1 MAAAA
6 KARQSLQDEASCSIC
21 LEYFNDPVTI
31 DCGHNFCRACI
42 TQCWEGSDKDFS
54 CPQCRTTFPQR
65 NLRPN
70 RQLANMVEIAKQL
83 HLQSTKD
90 AGAGRACE
98 KHQEALKLFCREDQS
113 PICVVCD
120 RSKEHRAHTVVPAE
134 EAAQEYK
141 GQIRSRLEMLK
152 KEMEGIAALKLN
164 GEITSQEL
172 LQQTES
178 ERMKIL
184 LEFEKL
190 HLFLEEKELLLL
202 AQLEVLDKEI
212 LKGQDEFTTRLT
224 QEKTRLGTLI
234 SEMEGKCRQPPSEF
248 LQDIR
253 STLSR
258 YETGKFQSPP
268 SLPLEL
274 KRRVKEFSQKHT
286 LLGHALSKFKES
298 LSEPK
303 LDKAHVT
310 LDPDTAHPHLILS
323 EDGTSVR
330 WGPARQDVPDN
341 FRRFDPVP
349 CVLGCEGFTAG
360 RHWWEVEVDGSSWA
374 VGVARESVR
383 RKGGVSLE
391 PEEGIWAVGQLNP
404 IQYVALTSPWTSL
417 PLDRRPRKVRV
428 ALDCKRRQVAFFNA
442 ENNTQI
448 FTFTEVAFAGRI
460 FPFCWVADESS
471 QEIAGGQR
479 HTEQCF
485 SSSSREKGKVH
496 AAMALSPEPRQRT
509 PEFSLNLQTLR
520 QFKVN
525 VTLDPDTAGPELIL
539 SEDLK
544 GARWGKPSQEMPDR
558 LERFDTDPC
567 VLGCEGF
574 TSGRHYWEVEVDGM
588 FWTVGVASESVRRKG
603 RIVFQPN
610 TGVLGL
616 QKYHH
621 LCVAL
626 TNPSNTYV
634 PLKKNNNE
642 IGVYLDYELGRVSF
656 YDLSNE
662 ELLFAFPPVSFNEER
677 VFPYFCVLLSH
688 MKLSPRG

>member
-184 LEFEKL
+184 SEFEKL

-212 LKGQDEFTTRLT
+212 LKRQDEFTMRLT

-234 SEMEGKCRQPPSEF
+234 NEMEGKCRQPPSEF

-286 LLGHALSKFKES
+286 LLEHALSKFKES

-303 LDKAHVT
+303 LDKVHVT

-341 FRRFDPVP
+341 FRRFDPKSSRNSPIGGRLHYP
-349 CVLGCEGFTAG
+349 CDLLIRSSVHGWRENVCCACISHVVELGRLFILQSAKDPEAERVCENHQEEFA
-360 RHWWEVEVDGSSWA
+360 
-374 VGVARESVR
+374 
-383 RKGGVSLE
+383 LLF
-391 PEEGIWAVGQLNP
+391 EEGPTTHLCDLHGAQRNHVT
-404 IQYVALTSPWTSL
+404 AS
-417 PLDRRPRKVRV
+417 
-428 ALDCKRRQVAFFNA
+428 
-442 ENNTQI
+442 
-448 FTFTEVAFAGRI
+448 TETAA
-460 FPFCWVADESS
+460 
-471 QEIAGGQR
+471 
-479 HTEQCF
+479 EQCKEARDALN
-485 SSSSREKGKVH
+485 SREKGKVQ

-509 PEFSLNLQTLR
+509 PEFSLNPQTLR

-603 RIVFQPN
+603 RIVFRPN
-610 TGVLGL
+610 MGVLGL

-662 ELLFAFPPVSFNEER
+662 ELLFAFPPVSFNGER

-688 MKLSPRG
+688 IKLSPRG

>member
-141 GQIRSRLEMLK
+141 
-152 KEMEGIAALKLN
+152 
-164 GEITSQEL
+164 
-172 LQQTES
+172 QQTES

-184 LEFEKL
+184 SEFEKL

-212 LKGQDEFTTRLT
+212 LKRQDEFTTRLT

-286 LLGHALSKFKES
+286 LLEHALSKF
-298 LSEPK
+298 
-303 LDKAHVT
+303 KAHVT

-428 ALDCKRRQVAFFNA
+428 TLDCKRRQVAFFNA

-471 QEIAGGQR
+471 QVKMC
-479 HTEQCF
+479 H
-485 SSSSREKGKVH
+485 
-496 AAMALSPEPRQRT
+496 
-509 PEFSLNLQTLR
+509 
-520 QFKVN
+520 
-525 VTLDPDTAGPELIL
+525 
-539 SEDLK
+539 
-544 GARWGKPSQEMPDR
+544 
-558 LERFDTDPC
+558 
-567 VLGCEGF
+567 
-574 TSGRHYWEVEVDGM
+574 
-588 FWTVGVASESVRRKG
+588 
-603 RIVFQPN
+603 
-610 TGVLGL
+610 
-616 QKYHH
+616 
-621 LCVAL
+621 
-626 TNPSNTYV
+626 
-634 PLKKNNNE
+634 
-642 IGVYLDYELGRVSF
+642 
-656 YDLSNE
+656 
-662 ELLFAFPPVSFNEER
+662 
-677 VFPYFCVLLSH
+677 
-688 MKLSPRG
+688 

>member
-184 LEFEKL
+184 SEFEKL

-212 LKGQDEFTTRLT
+212 LKRQDEFTMRLT

-234 SEMEGKCRQPPSEF
+234 NEMEGKCRQPPSEF

-286 LLGHALSKFKES
+286 LLEHALSKFKES

-303 LDKAHVT
+303 LDKVHVT

-341 FRRFDPVP
+341 FRRFDPERGPTTHLCDLHGAQRNHV
-349 CVLGCEGFTAG
+349 TA
-360 RHWWEVEVDGSSWA
+360 S
-374 VGVARESVR
+374 
-383 RKGGVSLE
+383 
-391 PEEGIWAVGQLNP
+391 
-404 IQYVALTSPWTSL
+404 
-417 PLDRRPRKVRV
+417 
-428 ALDCKRRQVAFFNA
+428 
-442 ENNTQI
+442 
-448 FTFTEVAFAGRI
+448 TETAA
-460 FPFCWVADESS
+460 
-471 QEIAGGQR
+471 
-479 HTEQCF
+479 EQCKEARDALN
-485 SSSSREKGKVH
+485 SREKGKVQ

-509 PEFSLNLQTLR
+509 PEFSLNPQTLR

-603 RIVFQPN
+603 RIVFRPN
-610 TGVLGL
+610 MGVLGL

-662 ELLFAFPPVSFNEER
+662 ELLFAFPPVSFNGER

-688 MKLSPRG
+688 IKLSPRG

>member
-184 LEFEKL
+184 SEFEKL

-286 LLGHALSKFKES
+286 LLEHALSKFKES

-341 FRRFDPVP
+341 FRRFDPKSSRTSPIGGRLHYP
-349 CVLGCEGFTAG
+349 CDLLIRSSVHETRRSVVELGRPFILQSAKNPEAKRVCENHQEEFALL
-360 RHWWEVEVDGSSWA
+360 S
-374 VGVARESVR
+374 
-383 RKGGVSLE
+383 
-391 PEEGIWAVGQLNP
+391 EEGPTAHLCDLHSAQRNHVT
-404 IQYVALTSPWTSL
+404 AS
-417 PLDRRPRKVRV
+417 
-428 ALDCKRRQVAFFNA
+428 
-442 ENNTQI
+442 
-448 FTFTEVAFAGRI
+448 TETAA
-460 FPFCWVADESS
+460 
-471 QEIAGGQR
+471 
-479 HTEQCF
+479 EQCEEARDTLN
-485 SSSSREKGKVH
+485 SREKGKVH

>member
-31 DCGHNFCRACI
+31 DCGHNFCQACI

-54 CPQCRTTFPQR
+54 CPQCRTAFPQR

-184 LEFEKL
+184 SEFEKL

-212 LKGQDEFTTRLT
+212 LKRQDEFTTRLM

-286 LLGHALSKFKES
+286 LLEHALSKFKES

-471 QEIAGGQR
+471 QVKMC
-479 HTEQCF
+479 H
-485 SSSSREKGKVH
+485 
-496 AAMALSPEPRQRT
+496 
-509 PEFSLNLQTLR
+509 
-520 QFKVN
+520 
-525 VTLDPDTAGPELIL
+525 
-539 SEDLK
+539 
-544 GARWGKPSQEMPDR
+544 
-558 LERFDTDPC
+558 
-567 VLGCEGF
+567 
-574 TSGRHYWEVEVDGM
+574 
-588 FWTVGVASESVRRKG
+588 
-603 RIVFQPN
+603 
-610 TGVLGL
+610 
-616 QKYHH
+616 
-621 LCVAL
+621 
-626 TNPSNTYV
+626 
-634 PLKKNNNE
+634 
-642 IGVYLDYELGRVSF
+642 
-656 YDLSNE
+656 
-662 ELLFAFPPVSFNEER
+662 
-677 VFPYFCVLLSH
+677 
-688 MKLSPRG
+688 

>member
-31 DCGHNFCRACI
+31 DCGHNFCQACI
-42 TQCWEGSDKDFS
+42 TQCWEGSDKDVS
-54 CPQCRTTFPQR
+54 CPQCRATFPQR

-70 RQLANMVEIAKQL
+70 WQLANVVEIAKQL
-83 HLQSTKD
+83 NLQSTKD

-98 KHQEALKLFCREDQS
+98 KHQEALKLFCQEDQS

-164 GEITSQEL
+164 GEITSEEL

-178 ERMKIL
+178 ERKKIL
-184 LEFEKL
+184 SEFEKL

-212 LKGQDEFTTRLT
+212 LKRHDEFTTRLT
-224 QEKTRLGTLI
+224 QEISRLGTLI
-234 SEMEGKCRQPPSEF
+234 SEMEGKCRQPASEF

-258 YETGKFQSPP
+258 YEMGKFQSPP

-286 LLGHALSKFKES
+286 FLEHTLSKFKETLS
-298 LSEPK
+298 SEPK
-303 LDKAHVT
+303 LDKVILSGKQLDKTNVT

-323 EDGTSVR
+323 EDGKSVR

-349 CVLGCEGFTAG
+349 CVLGCEGFTSG
-360 RHWWEVEVDGSSWA
+360 RHCWEVEVDGSSWA
-374 VGVARESVR
+374 VGVARESVK

-417 PLDRRPRKVRV
+417 PPDRRPRKIRV
-428 ALDCKRRQVAFFNA
+428 ALDYKRGQVAFFNA
-442 ENNTQI
+442 ENNTEI
-448 FTFTEVAFAGRI
+448 FTFIAVAFAGRI
-460 FPFCWVADESS
+460 FPFCWVADKSS
-471 QEIAGGQR
+471 Q
-479 HTEQCF
+479 
-485 SSSSREKGKVH
+485 
-496 AAMALSPEPRQRT
+496 
-509 PEFSLNLQTLR
+509 
-520 QFKVN
+520 
-525 VTLDPDTAGPELIL
+525 
-539 SEDLK
+539 
-544 GARWGKPSQEMPDR
+544 
-558 LERFDTDPC
+558 
-567 VLGCEGF
+567 
-574 TSGRHYWEVEVDGM
+574 
-588 FWTVGVASESVRRKG
+588 VRMC
-603 RIVFQPN
+603 
-610 TGVLGL
+610 
-616 QKYHH
+616 H
-621 LCVAL
+621 
-626 TNPSNTYV
+626 
-634 PLKKNNNE
+634 
-642 IGVYLDYELGRVSF
+642 
-656 YDLSNE
+656 
-662 ELLFAFPPVSFNEER
+662 
-677 VFPYFCVLLSH
+677 
-688 MKLSPRG
+688 